1 MCRYGAPPTLVIS
14 PRLTSSAAT
23 VIGSAGFTLGVQV
36 ENRRVDGLVGRA
48 VEVMALD
55 DLHDVGDGVLGEQH
69 AAQDGLLG
77 VEILRRHPLE
87 AGRAT
92 VPAALPAALVLLVA
106 PFALSAALTGNGQT
120 VAGTD
125 IGPGVVQR
133 LGNAHRATSSRPLR
147 GPSRATLSY
156 GTAPTNKTPD
166 SGSGASSSGDF
177 QAGTECG
184 RRTTVGRSAPSANLV
199 IHRACG
205 RRTRCCGEPLGSCA
219 RTGGQH
225 CGQTH
230 TGPAKP
236 ALTWPFSIHWLWGRK
251 TFALSSRSPESPPRP
266 AREPTRCKDL
276 SHIASLTCGRLD

>member
-1 MCRYGAPPTLVIS
+1 
-14 PRLTSSAAT
+14 
-23 VIGSAGFTLGVQV
+23 
-36 ENRRVDGLVGRA
+36 
-48 VEVMALD
+48 MALD
-55 DLHDVGDGVLGEQH
+55 DLDDVRDGVLGEQH
-69 AAQDGLLG
+69 STEHRLLG
-77 VEILRRHPLE
+77 IQVLRRHPLE
-87 AGRAT
+87 AGRPA
-92 VPAALPAALVLLVA
+92 VPAALPATLVLLLA
-106 PFALSAALTGNGQT
+106 PLALSAALTGNRQT

-166 SGSGASSSGDF
+166 SGSGASSSADF

-184 RRTTVGRSAPSANLV
+184 RRSTVGRSAPSANLV

-205 RRTRCCGEPLGSCA
+205 RRSRCCGEPLGSCA

-230 TGPAKP
+230 RGLPKMP
-236 ALTWPFSIHWLWGRK
+236 LTCPFFIHRLWGRK
-251 TFALSSRSPESPPRP
+251 LLPSDQDHRNHPIAEPGNAGNVRISRALHLLPVE
-266 AREPTRCKDL
+266 D
-276 SHIASLTCGRLD
+276 